1 MTLVTRNDMFACSVH
16 TTPKHLLAR
25 FSTSINSM
33 PARFDASEAASML
46 SALGA
51 SKGGK
56 ARAEAL
62 TPEQRNEIAQKAAN
76 ARWKKKEKE

>member
-1 MTLVTRNDMFACSVH
+1 MVFMTRAEFFAYPTKQEVK
-16 TTPKHLLAR
+16 PVLAR
-25 FSTSINSM
+25 FDPSQ
-33 PARFDASEAASML
+33 AASML